1 MSRDALVIGINQ
13 YVKLS
18 PLKTPSADAEAI
30 AQLLEKQGDFDVVH
44 RLPYTIRDE
53 LRCVDADPAVVRDV
67 TNEILEEAIIQLFN
81 PEGENIPDTALLF
94 FAGHGLRRIKGG
106 VQEGYL
112 ATTNT
117 NPTKHNWGV
126 SLRWLR
132 ELLQKSKVKQQII
145 WLDCCHSG
153 ELLNFKEGDT
163 GERGKGRDRC
173 FIAAAREYELAYEET
188 TGNHGLLTGA
198 LLPALDPAQ
207 HPDGVV
213 DNYTLVEFINQRMKG
228 TTQRP
233 LYANSGS
240 KIILTGKKGVEGGG
254 KALPGICPYKGLQ
267 FFDFNEEDPKY
278 FHGRSTLTDELLQK
292 VDTGNFLAVLG
303 VSGSGKSSVV
313 RAGLLHQL
321 AKGQNLGSKDWKI
334 YPPFTPAENNNT
346 PRENLARLFVQSDL
360 SVLDRAKALQ
370 NARDLIDKGAA
381 GLQLLLDVID
391 APRVVIMVDQ
401 FEEIFTR
408 CPDDTERQLFFDCL
422 FGCLPPLNHHSFN
435 SHTLENE
442 FSSHPTLAKGG
453 KGGFSSKLCLVI
465 AMRADFMGKCTE
477 HAYAGLAQYIQDN
490 LVTVTPMTSAEF
502 KQAITIPATQ
512 VGLDIEPDLIT
523 QMLQDVEGSPESLM
537 LETLESEQRVGHC
550 LPLLQDTLREL
561 WERRVVNRLTL
572 TAYTQLGGVNGTL
585 KNRADKVYQSLLV
598 EEQSVAQWIF
608 LELTQLGDGTEDTR
622 KQVFKP
628 DLITAKHSE
637 DLIDKTLQRLTDAR
651 LVVMKALAARGDQ
664 EKSVTVVDVA
674 HEALIRHWPRLRG
687 WLNENRDALRKRRE
701 IDTAAKE
708 WEAHGKSKHAA
719 YLLQGPKLNTAEDY
733 INNDADKV
741 PLSNLA
747 LEFVQKSIKYRQKR
761 RYSLIG
767 MVTAVILV
775 LAVSA
780 FYANEQRIVADE
792 QTEIAQQKEREAK
805 EQTQIALIE
814 KLRAQSVLAT
824 QSPSVGNGYY
834 KQALLLAIQ
843 AIKEKNIG
851 ISRSNL
857 LRVLQTKKR
866 PKKIL
871 YGHSDY
877 ITSVVFSPDSKILA
891 SGSNDGTV
899 RFWNVNT
906 KKLLGKPLVG
916 HSNSVKSVAF
926 SPNGKILASGGEDD
940 TVRLWDVK
948 TRQLLGKPLVGHSN
962 SVDSVAFS
970 PDGKT
975 LASGSSSS
983 TVRLWDVKTRQ
994 PLAKLLENSGYTT
1007 SSVAFSPDSQ
1017 TLLSGETNKSVRLR
1031 WNNTETRQ
1039 RPYLVGYK
1047 SVRLWNIETR
1057 QPLSKPFGD
1066 HSNEV
1071 TSVAFSP
1078 DGKTIALGSLDK
1090 IVRLWDI
1097 ETRQPLDEVLGGHS
1111 NEVTSVDFSP
1121 SSKILASGSWDKTV
1135 RLWNVETRQ
1144 PFGEP
1149 LVGHSDYVTS
1159 VAFSFDGQIIA
1170 SGGWDNTVILW
1181 DVETRQLLGDSLGS
1195 DYYTSSVAF
1204 SPDGQTIASG
1214 GTALRLW
1221 DVKTKQPLGEPLVG
1235 YSGYVISLTDRS
1247 DYVTSVVFSPDG
1259 NTLASGNEGGDV
1271 ILWNIATGQPLG
1283 KPLVG
1288 HSDSVKSVVFSF
1300 DGQTIASGSRD
1311 NTVRLWD
1318 VQTKQPLGEP
1328 LVGHSFYVN
1337 SVAFN
1342 PDGQTLASGSGDN
1355 TVILWDIK
1363 TRQPLSEPLV
1373 SHYFSSVNSVAFSPD
1388 GNTLA
1393 SGSRDNTVRLWNVDT
1408 RKPLGEPLAGH
1419 SDDVNS
1425 VAFSPDGQTLASG
1438 SDDNTVILWDV
1449 ETKQPLG
1456 EPLVGHSKAVLSV
1469 AFSPDGKTLASGSFD
1484 STVRLWDVD
1493 PESWTKKA
1501 CAIVNRNFSHK
1512 EWQKYMGNHRPHEKT
1527 CPNLP
1532 KDTLGA
1538 IELTQQARE
1547 LLKEGKTEEAKAKF
1561 AQAREWDANVVFG
1574 D

>member
-13 YVKLS
+13 YIKLS

-30 AQLLEKQGDFDVVH
+30 AQLLEKYGDFDVVH
-44 RLPYTIRDE
+44 RLPYTIKDE
-53 LRCVDADPAVVRDV
+53 LRCVDADPIARDV

-117 NPTKHNWGV
+117 NPAKHNWGV

-173 FIAAAREYELAYEET
+173 FIAAAREYESAYEET
-188 TGNHGLLTGA
+188 TGNHGLLTSA

-254 KALPGICPYKGLQ
+254 KALSGICPYKGLQ

-278 FHGRSTLTDELLQK
+278 FYGRSTLTDELLQK

-370 NARDLIDKGAA
+370 NARDLIDKGTA

-391 APRVVIMVDQ
+391 APRVVIVVDQ

-408 CPDDTERQLFFDCL
+408 CPDDTERQHFFDCL
-422 FGCLPPLNHHSFN
+422 LGALAHH
-435 SHTLENE
+435 
-442 FSSHPTLAKGG
+442 
-453 KGGFSSKLCLVI
+453 KLCLVI

-477 HAYAGLAQYIQDN
+477 HAYAGLAQHIQDN

-537 LETLESEQRVGHC
+537 LETPESEQRVGHC

-598 EEQSVAQWIF
+598 EEQAVAQWIF
-608 LELTQLGDGTEDTR
+608 LELTQLGEGTEDTR

-651 LVVMKALAARGDQ
+651 LVVIKALAARGEQ

-687 WLNENRDALRKRRE
+687 WLNENRVALRKRRE
-701 IDTAAKE
+701 IDIAAKE

-747 LEFVQKSIKYRQKR
+747 QEFVQKSIKSRQKR

-775 LAVSA
+775 LAGIA
-780 FYANEQRIVADE
+780 FYANEQRKVAEKSE
-792 QTEIAQQKEREAK
+792 QEAK
-805 EQTQIALIE
+805 EQAQIALIE
-814 KLRAQSVLAT
+814 KLGTQSVLAT
-824 QSPSVGNGYY
+824 YFPGTDNGYY
-834 KQALLLAIQ
+834 EQALLLAIQ
-843 AIKEKNIG
+843 TFKEKDI
-851 ISRSNL
+851 ITSRSNL
-857 LRVLQTKKR
+857 LRILQAKKQQ
-866 PKKIL
+866 KTSL
-871 YGHSDY
+871 YGH
-877 ITSVVFSPDSKILA
+877 FSNVAFNPDAQIIA
-891 SGSNDGTV
+891 SGSGNV
-899 RFWNVNT
+899 VKLWNVQT
-906 KKLLGKPLVG
+906 G
-916 HSNSVKSVAF
+916 
-926 SPNGKILASGGEDD
+926 
-940 TVRLWDVK
+940 
-948 TRQLLGKPLVGHSN
+948 QLLGKPLVGHSDDVSSVVFSPDGQTLASASSDNTVRLWDIKTRKPLGKPLIGHSDQVNNIAFSPDGQTIVSASRDETVRLWDIETRKQLGEPLIGHFQPVKNVAFSPDGQTFASAN
-962 SVDSVAFS
+962 SGLILWDFKTRKPLGKPLYERGNYISFAFS

-975 LASGSSSS
+975 LA
-983 TVRLWDVKTRQ
+983 LI
-994 PLAKLLENSGYTT
+994 NGYN
-1007 SSVAFSPDSQ
+1007 A
-1017 TLLSGETNKSVRLR
+1017 
-1031 WNNTETRQ
+1031 
-1039 RPYLVGYK
+1039 
-1047 SVRLWNIETR
+1047 
-1057 QPLSKPFGD
+1057 
-1066 HSNEV
+1066 
-1071 TSVAFSP
+1071 A
-1078 DGKTIALGSLDK
+1078 
-1090 IVRLWDI
+1090 RLWDI
-1097 ETRQPLDEVLGGHS
+1097 KTRKASDKILFGHS
-1111 NEVTSVDFSP
+1111 KRVLN
-1121 SSKILASGSWDKTV
+1121 
-1135 RLWNVETRQ
+1135 
-1144 PFGEP
+1144 
-1149 LVGHSDYVTS
+1149 
-1159 VAFSFDGQIIA
+1159 
-1170 SGGWDNTVILW
+1170 
-1181 DVETRQLLGDSLGS
+1181 
-1195 DYYTSSVAF
+1195 VAF
-1204 SPDGQTIASG
+1204 SPDGQT
-1214 GTALRLW
+1214 
-1221 DVKTKQPLGEPLVG
+1221 
-1235 YSGYVISLTDRS
+1235 
-1247 DYVTSVVFSPDG
+1247 
-1259 NTLASGNEGGDV
+1259 LASASADNTV
-1271 ILWNIATGQPLG
+1271 ILWNI
-1283 KPLVG
+1283 K
-1288 HSDSVKSVVFSF
+1288 
-1300 DGQTIASGSRD
+1300 
-1311 NTVRLWD
+1311 
-1318 VQTKQPLGEP
+1318 TKEPLGEP
-1328 LVGHSFYVN
+1328 LVGHPSTVYDIAFSSDGQTLASAGYKAIKLWNLKFRKPHDEQPFTGHSGYVS
-1337 SVAFN
+1337 SVTFS
-1342 PDGQTLASGSGDN
+1342 PDGQTLASAGSDK
-1355 TVILWDIK
+1355 TIRLWNFK
-1363 TRQPLSEPLV
+1363 TRKPLGGPLIGHSDHV
-1373 SHYFSSVNSVAFSPD
+1373 TSVTFSPD
-1388 GNTLA
+1388 GQTLA
-1393 SGSRDNTVRLWNVDT
+1393 SVSYDKTVRLWDFKTRKLLGEPLIGYSHVTFSPDGQTLALVNSVGYNKTVRLWDFKT
-1408 RKPLGEPLAGH
+1408 RKPLGEPLTGYLGPIRNVTFSPNNQILALATWKTVKLWNFKTKKTIGVFLIKH
-1419 SDDVNS
+1419 SNVVLS
-1425 VAFSPDGQTLASG
+1425 VAFSPDGQTLASA
-1438 SDDNTVILWDV
+1438 SLDSTVILWDIK
-1449 ETKQPLG
+1449 TRKPLK
-1456 EPLVGHSKAVLSV
+1456 EPLKHSSSVEIV
-1469 AFSPDGKTLASGSFD
+1469 AFSPDGKTFASVSSDNIIRLWDFKTTKLLGKLLNRNNIAFSPDGKILASGYGE
-1484 STVRLWDVD
+1484 TIRLWDID
-1493 PESWTKKA
+1493 PESWAKKA

-1512 EWQKYMGNHRPHEKT
+1512 EWKKYMGKHRPHEKT

-1532 KDTLGA
+1532 KDTFGA

-1574 D
+1574 DEGLK

>member
-13 YVKLS
+13 YAYPKQLAS
-18 PLKTPSADAEAI
+18 LKTPAADAEAI
-30 AQLLEKQGDFDVVH
+30 AQLLEKYGDFDVVH
-44 RLPYTIRDE
+44 RLPYTIKDE
-53 LRCVDADPAVVRDV
+53 LRCVDTDPAVTRDV

-117 NPTKHNWGV
+117 NPAKHNWGV

-153 ELLNFKEGDT
+153 ELLNFKEGDP

-188 TGNHGLLTGA
+188 TGNHGLLTSA

-240 KIILTGKKGVEGGG
+240 KIILTGKKGSEGGS

-278 FHGRSTLTDELLQK
+278 FYGRSTLTDELLQK

-360 SVLDRAKALQ
+360 SVLERAKALQ
-370 NARDLIDKGAA
+370 NARDLIDKGTA

-391 APRVVIMVDQ
+391 APRVVIVVDQ

-408 CPDDTERQLFFDCL
+408 CPDDTERQHFFDCL
-422 FGCLPPLNHHSFN
+422 LGALAHH
-435 SHTLENE
+435 
-442 FSSHPTLAKGG
+442 
-453 KGGFSSKLCLVI
+453 KLCLVI

-537 LETLESEQRVGHC
+537 LETPESEQRVGHC

-608 LELTQLGDGTEDTR
+608 LELTQLGEGTEDTR

-651 LVVMKALAARGDQ
+651 LVVMKALAARGEQ
-664 EKSVTVVDVA
+664 EKLVTVVDVA

-687 WLNENRDALRKRRE
+687 WLNENRAALRKRRE

-741 PLSNLA
+741 PLSALA
-747 LEFVQKSIKYRQKR
+747 QDFIQAS
-761 RYSLIG
+761 
-767 MVTAVILV
+767 
-775 LAVSA
+775 
-780 FYANEQRIVADE
+780 VALQD
-792 QTEIAQQKEREAK
+792 QEIAKEKQRQEERERLLQEA
-805 EQTQIALIE
+805 QRQAQIALIE
-814 KLRAQSVLAT
+814 KLCVQSVLAT
-824 QSPSVGNGYY
+824 QSPNAANGYY
-834 KQALLLAIQ
+834 EHALLLALQ
-843 AIKEKNIG
+843 AFKEKDIFS
-851 ISRSNL
+851 SRSNL
-857 LRVLQTKKR
+857 LRVLQAKKQR
-866 PKKIL
+866 KTFL
-871 YGHSDY
+871 YGHSSD
-877 ITSVVFSPDSKILA
+877 
-891 SGSNDGTV
+891 
-899 RFWNVNT
+899 VN
-906 KKLLGKPLVG
+906 
-916 HSNSVKSVAF
+916 
-926 SPNGKILASGGEDD
+926 
-940 TVRLWDVK
+940 
-948 TRQLLGKPLVGHSN
+948 
-962 SVDSVAFS
+962 SVAFS
-970 PDGKT
+970 PDGKII
-975 LASGSSSS
+975 ASGSDDK
-983 TVRLWDVKTRQ
+983 TVRLWDV
-994 PLAKLLENSGYTT
+994 
-1007 SSVAFSPDSQ
+1007 
-1017 TLLSGETNKSVRLR
+1017 
-1031 WNNTETRQ
+1031 ETR
-1039 RPYLVGYK
+1039 
-1047 SVRLWNIETR
+1047 
-1057 QPLSKPFGD
+1057 
-1066 HSNEV
+1066 
-1071 TSVAFSP
+1071 
-1078 DGKTIALGSLDK
+1078 
-1090 IVRLWDI
+1090 
-1097 ETRQPLDEVLGGHS
+1097 
-1111 NEVTSVDFSP
+1111 
-1121 SSKILASGSWDKTV
+1121 
-1135 RLWNVETRQ
+1135 
-1144 PFGEP
+1144 
-1149 LVGHSDYVTS
+1149 
-1159 VAFSFDGQIIA
+1159 
-1170 SGGWDNTVILW
+1170 
-1181 DVETRQLLGDSLGS
+1181 
-1195 DYYTSSVAF
+1195 
-1204 SPDGQTIASG
+1204 
-1214 GTALRLW
+1214 
-1221 DVKTKQPLGEPLVG
+1221 
-1235 YSGYVISLTDRS
+1235 
-1247 DYVTSVVFSPDG
+1247 
-1259 NTLASGNEGGDV
+1259 
-1271 ILWNIATGQPLG
+1271 
-1283 KPLVG
+1283 
-1288 HSDSVKSVVFSF
+1288 
-1300 DGQTIASGSRD
+1300 
-1311 NTVRLWD
+1311 
-1318 VQTKQPLGEP
+1318 QPLGEP
-1328 LVGHSFYVN
+1328 LVGHS
-1337 SVAFN
+1337 
-1342 PDGQTLASGSGDN
+1342 
-1355 TVILWDIK
+1355 K
-1363 TRQPLSEPLV
+1363 
-1373 SHYFSSVNSVAFSPD
+1373 SVNSVAFSPD
-1388 GNTLA
+1388 GKIIAL
-1393 SGSRDNTVRLWNVDT
+1393 GSDDKTVRLWDVET
-1408 RKPLGEPLAGH
+1408 RQPLGEPLVGH
-1419 SDDVNS
+1419 SKSVNS

-1438 SDDNTVILWDV
+1438 SDDGTVRLWDV
-1449 ETKQPLG
+1449 ETRQPLGEPLVGHYVKSVAFSPDGKIIALGNHDNVRLWDVETRQPLG
-1456 EPLVGHSKAVLSV
+1456 EPLVGHSSSVNSV
-1469 AFSPDGKTLASGSFD
+1469 AFSPDGKTLASGSHDGTVRLWNVETRQPLGEPLVGNYYVFSVAFSPD
-1484 STVRLWDVD
+1484 GQTLASGSVRTVRLWDVETRQPLGKALVGHSAHVYSVAFSPD
-1493 PESWTKKA
+1493 GQTLASGSHDRTVRLWDVETRLLGEPLVEHSSSVLSVAFSPDGQTLASGSDDKTVGLWNVETRQPLGEPLVGHSNCVNSVVFSPDGQTLASGSHDKTVRLWNVETRQPLGEPLVGHSNCVNSVVFSPDGQTLASGSFDKTVRLWDVETRQPLGEPLVGHSVKSVAFSPDGQTLASGSLDKTVRLWDVETRQPLGEPLVGHSRNLNSVAFSPDGQTLASGSHDGTVRLWDVAARQPLGESLVGHSSSYWLNSVAFSPDGQTLASGSHDSSVRLWDVATRQPLGESLVGHYFYVNSVAFSPDGKTLASGSWGGTVILWDVNPESWAKKA

-1512 EWQKYMGNHRPHEKT
+1512 EWQQYMGKHRPFEKT

-1538 IELTQQARE
+1538 IELTKQARK
-1547 LLKEGKTEEAKAKF
+1547 LLEEGKTEESKAKF
-1561 AQAREWDANVVFG
+1561 AKAREWDANVVFG
-1574 D
+1574 DEGL